1 VTAPTDLSLPDGSRI
16 LHIGPPKTGTTA
28 LQGAFHIGRR
38 ETERQGVHYA
48 STGRHAMTAVLAATG
63 MPSPWAADRKPP
75 PMWNWTRLRAS
86 MLASKASRVVL
97 SSEFFADASPDAIR
111 RVVGDLDPDRVQI
124 VVTLRPLARI
134 LPSQW
139 QQFVQNQ
146 LTQPFDEWLDGLL
159 NRPRGEVTPAFW
171 RRHRHDELVARWT
184 EVVGPERMTVIALD
198 DRDRNMILRVFEQL
212 TGLTTGTLVAEPNLA
227 NRSMTV
233 PEAEVVRAFN
243 VAFKAAK
250 LPAPLYGRIMRFGAA
265 AQMQTRKPEPG
276 EARIEL
282 PGWSREPIAT
292 LAREMMAAIRA
303 SGVRVI
309 GDLDLMAEVPAG
321 GKPESE
327 AVVVSPAVA
336 ASAAMG
342 VLVASG
348 LARGTGSI
356 VADESDALEGGES
369 GAGLARPTG
378 SERPPRP
385 VQEPTELSRISTQQ
399 LGIVIL
405 RRLRAAASDRVARL
419 LGRRKD

>member
-1 VTAPTDLSLPDGSRI
+1 MTVRTDLRLPDGARI

-28 LQGAFHIGRR
+28 LQGAFHVARKA
-38 ETERQGVHYA
+38 TERQGVHYA

-75 PMWNWTRLRAS
+75 PAWNWTRLRGS
-86 MLASKASRVVL
+86 ILGSKAARVVL
-97 SSEFFADASPDAIR
+97 SSEFFADASPEAIR
-111 RVVGDLDPDRVQI
+111 RVVGELDPERVQI

-184 EVVGPERMTVIALD
+184 EVVGPERMTVVALD
-198 DRDRNMILRVFEQL
+198 DRDRDMVLRVFEQL
-212 TGLTTGTLVAEPNLA
+212 TGLTTGMLVAEPDLA

-233 PEAEVVRAFN
+233 PEIEVVRAFN
-243 VAFKAAK
+243 AAFRASK

-265 AQMQTRKPEPG
+265 AEMRVRTPEPD

-282 PGWSREPIAT
+282 PAWSREPIAT

-303 SGVRVI
+303 SGVRII
-309 GDLDLMAEVPAG
+309 GDLDLLTTVPRRCCG
-321 GKPESE
+321 GAAPV
-327 AVVVSPAVA
+327 AVSPAVA

-348 LARGTGSI
+348 LARGTRLDRRRRVGRDRGRRAGRRSRAAGR
-356 VADESDALEGGES
+356 VRSSAAPRPGANRADADLDAA
-369 GAGLARPTG
+369 AGL
-378 SERPPRP
+378 
-385 VQEPTELSRISTQQ
+385 
-399 LGIVIL
+399 VIL
-405 RRLRAAASDRVARL
+405 RRWRAAATDRMARL

>member
-1 VTAPTDLSLPDGSRI
+1 MTAPTDLPLPDGSRI

-28 LQGAFHIGRR
+28 LQGAFHLGRR
-38 ETERQGVHYA
+38 EVEKQGVHYA

-75 PMWNWTRLRAS
+75 PMWNWTRLRGGILGSSA
-86 MLASKASRVVL
+86 ARVVL
-97 SSEFFADASPDAIR
+97 SSEFLADASPDAIR
-111 RVVGDLDPDRVQI
+111 RIVGELDPTRVQV

-184 EVVGPERMTVIALD
+184 DVVGPQRMTVVALD
-198 DRDRNMILRVFEQL
+198 DRDRDMVLRVFEQL
-212 TGLTTGTLVAEPNLA
+212 TGLTTGTLVAEPDMA

-233 PEAEVVRAFN
+233 PEIEVVRAFN
-243 VAFKAAK
+243 GAFKAAK

-265 AQMQTRKPEPG
+265 AEMRSRTPEPG

-282 PGWSREPIAT
+282 PTWSREPIAA
-292 LAREMMAAIRA
+292 LARDMMAAIRA

-309 GDLDLMAEVPAG
+309 GDLDRMAEVPDG
-321 GKPESE
+321 GRTEPED
-327 AVVVSPAVA
+327 VVVSPAVA

-356 VADESDALEGGES
+356 VSDESDAIEGGES
-369 GAGLARPTG
+369 EAGRARPAG
-378 SERPPRP
+378 ADRPPRP
-385 VQEPTELSRISTQQ
+385 VQEPPELLRISTQQ
-399 LGIVIL
+399 LGIVMI
-405 RRLRAAASDRVARL
+405 RRWRAAASDRVARL
-419 LGRRKD
+419 LGRRRD